1 MPGKRG
7 NPNFVKGH
15 KAGNLQGRPKKGFTL
30 TDLLNKELDKKNIEI
45 SSGPDKGK
53 KITAREA
60 LAAKAVNLA
69 IGGDRDMIRFIY
81 RQIDGDPN
89 PQGNSEESPLRIDM
103 GGPEIFDESQEN
115 VEVFRGDA

>member
-7 NPNFVKGH
+7 NPNFVPGH
-15 KAGNLQGRPKKGFTL
+15 KTGNMAGRPKKGFTL

-45 SSGPDKGK
+45 SSGPGKGK
-53 KITAREA
+53 VITAREA

-69 IGGDRDMIRFIY
+69 LSGDRDMIRFIY

-89 PQGNSEESPLRIDM
+89 PQGNSDVSPLRIDM
-103 GGPEIFDESQEN
+103 GGPEIFDDNADN

>member
-7 NPNFVKGH
+7 NPNWVKGH
-15 KAGNLQGRPKKGFTL
+15 RDGNLNGRPKKGFTL

-45 SSGPDKGK
+45 NSGPNKGK
-53 KITAREA
+53 LITAREA
-60 LAAKAVNLA
+60 LAAKAVNMA
-69 IGGDRDMIRFIY
+69 VGGDRDMIRFIY

-89 PQGNSEESPLRIDM
+89 AQGDPNTSPIKIEM
-103 GGPEIFDESQEN
+103 GGPEVFDGEPDN